1 MFDGG
6 GCLIYSSS
14 AYIAHCTRV
23 NNDDI
28 VLKNNGIGF
37 APGSPFPY
45 LSSYTYKEQQWN
57 TTFDANIR
65 DYDPVNGA

>member
-1 MFDGG
+1 
-6 GCLIYSSS
+6 
-14 AYIAHCTRV
+14 V